1 MTNNF
6 FRISTTPDDIG
17 VASAHIRE
25 VNNEVRKINYRRF
38 FIFSIV
44 VTIIELLLIVFYDI
58 PAINKYNAVL
68 HISIMYFVFHFLILI
83 TSLTVFFI
91 LNNYRRNESS
101 KVPYL
106 IIEVSILFFMIFM
119 ACIGVLDQIK
129 IGQITSYI
137 SVLMLCGVLALI
149 KPPRNYIIY
158 SISHIVFIF
167 GCFLFQKNQGAIIS
181 NIINGTILYFSVLV
195 MSKLTYEN
203 QVNILIKNI
212 ILEENNKKLEYLSNY
227 DGLTNLFNRRYFE
240 TFIKEN
246 ITEEKKDKII
256 AIMDIDYFKSIN
268 DRFGHKAGD
277 MMLQKIAI
285 IISENIREIDLA
297 ARWGGE
303 EFIILFS
310 NISIENAEIIVNTI
324 REKIEQ
330 NVISFDNNFI
340 QVTASFGLTKV
351 MGTTEEDFQNCFKT
365 ADKALY
371 LAKANGR
378 NRVERCGVKSI

>member
-1 MTNNF
+1 MANNF
-6 FRISTTPDDIG
+6 FRISTAPDDLE
-17 VASAHIRE
+17 VASAHISE
-25 VNNEVRKINYRRF
+25 VNSEIRKINYRRF
-38 FIFSIV
+38 FIFSIIV
-44 VTIIELLLIVFYDI
+44 SIIELLLIVFYDI
-58 PAINKYNAVL
+58 PAINKNNNDL
-68 HISIMYFVFHFLILI
+68 HISIMYFIFHFLMLI
-83 TSLTVFFI
+83 TGLTVFFI
-91 LNNYRRNESS
+91 LNNYRKNESS
-101 KVPYL
+101 KVPCL
-106 IIEVSILFFMIFM
+106 IIEVSILLFMIFV

-158 SISHIVFIF
+158 SISHIIFIF
-167 GCFLFQKNQGAIIS
+167 GSFLFQKNQGVIVS
-181 NIINGTILYFSVLV
+181 NIINGTIFYFSVLV

-212 ILEENNKKLEYLSNY
+212 ILEENNKKLEYISNY

-240 TFIKEN
+240 TFVKEN
-246 ITEEKKDKII
+246 AIGEKKDKII

-277 MMLQKIAI
+277 VMLQKTAI
-285 IISENIREIDLA
+285 IISESIREIDLA

-310 NISIENAEIIVNTI
+310 DISIENAEIIVNII
-324 REKIEQ
+324 REKIEK
-330 NVISFDNNFI
+330 NIILFDNNFI

-351 MGTTEEDFQNCFKT
+351 MGNTEEDFENCFKT
-365 ADKALY
+365 ADRALY

-378 NRVERCGVKSI
+378 NRVERCMI